1 MKFKFFDFVVI
12 SVSSL
17 YPSNLAKHFL
27 KIHTVFVCDSYKDYS
42 FAFDNP
48 NSDDNNRFRI
58 DDSLR
63 WRLRRV
69 SSREIAK
76 MREEE
81 LEQFTN
87 FLNLSKTGF
96 TAPLYFI
103 QGTVGSGKTHLIE
116 RGRVKKV
123 KLGHFLDI

>member
-1 MKFKFFDFVVI
+1 M
-12 SVSSL
+12 
-17 YPSNLAKHFL
+17 N
-27 KIHTVFVCDSYKDYS
+27 
-42 FAFDNP
+42 
-48 NSDDNNRFRI
+48 
-58 DDSLR
+58 
-63 WRLRRV
+63 
-69 SSREIAK
+69 SREIAI

-116 RGRVKKV
+116 RGMVKKIRNSAIFIRMSAHFDRK
-123 KLGHFLDI
+123 KLLMM

>member
-1 MKFKFFDFVVI
+1 VNF
-12 SVSSL
+12 
-17 YPSNLAKHFL
+17 
-27 KIHTVFVCDSYKDYS
+27 
-42 FAFDNP
+42 
-48 NSDDNNRFRI
+48 
-58 DDSLR
+58 
-63 WRLRRV
+63 
-69 SSREIAK
+69 REIAE

-116 RGRVKKV
+116 RGMVKN
-123 KLGHFLDI
+123 

>member
-1 MKFKFFDFVVI
+1 M
-12 SVSSL
+12 
-17 YPSNLAKHFL
+17 
-27 KIHTVFVCDSYKDYS
+27 
-42 FAFDNP
+42 
-48 NSDDNNRFRI
+48 
-58 DDSLR
+58 
-63 WRLRRV
+63 

-116 RGRVKKV
+116 RGMVKNV